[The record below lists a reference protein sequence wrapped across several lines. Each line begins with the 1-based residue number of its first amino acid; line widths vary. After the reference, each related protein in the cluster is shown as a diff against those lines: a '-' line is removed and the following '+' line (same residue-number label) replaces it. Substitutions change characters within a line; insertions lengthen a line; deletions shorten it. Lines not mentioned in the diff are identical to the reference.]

1 MSRVRRPQ
9 LIENVA
15 EDLMLLLEETG
26 RDTDVGAF
34 GTTAYAMLNS
44 EPLRNL
50 AQGAAFDFF

>member
-15 EDLMLLLEETG
+15 EDLMLLLDEIG
-26 RDTDVGAF
+26 WDADVGAF
-34 GTTAYAMLNS
+34 GATAYAMLNS